1 MRFVRFVLSLILIGV
16 LVGLLYVFLTGG
28 LPHRAA
34 DGVLAPAPGVQ
45 PDTGPA
51 RSMEQDVLR
60 QEEVVRDFM
69 DSVPSGGGVG
79 P

>member
-69 DSVPSGGGVG
+69 DSVPSGGGAA